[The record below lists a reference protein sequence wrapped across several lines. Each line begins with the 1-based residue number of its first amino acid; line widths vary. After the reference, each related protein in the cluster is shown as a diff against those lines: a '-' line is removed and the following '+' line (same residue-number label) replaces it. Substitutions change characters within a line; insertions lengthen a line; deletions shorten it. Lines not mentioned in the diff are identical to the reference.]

1 MAQTVLVGIDGS
13 DESRSAL
20 RWAVEYVASI
30 GGLVHAVTVWH
41 QPVQL
46 GYRLPYPDD
55 ELEQRARKSLDES
68 VRPIQTEHPSVD
80 VRSHLLRGQV
90 EDELVELSKQ
100 ADLLVLGNKGH
111 GTLTGMFVGSV
122 ALKLVHQA
130 RCPVTI
136 VR

>member
-13 DESRSAL
+13 DESKNAL
-20 RWAVEYVASI
+20 RWAVKYVASL

-46 GYRLPYPDD
+46 GYRLPYPDE
-55 ELEQRARKSLDES
+55 ELEQRARESLDAA
-68 VRPIQTEHPSVD
+68 VRPIQEENPGID
-80 VRSHLLRGQV
+80 MRSHLLRGQV
-90 EDELVELSKQ
+90 EDELVRLSEQ

-130 RCPVTI
+130 RCPITV